1 MLLPYDKN
9 KIFGTYSWERKDR
22 VFVKN
27 VFVSDFAI
35 TVPFLVDGIKLKSAL
50 FNLKNKCI
58 IPNVARNNVPKEDS
72 EKFSCAIR
80 KALHLWILE
89 NVSLSKT
96 QKELVQKVV
105 NECYLET
112 NELLFGEER

>member
-1 MLLPYDKN
+1 M
-9 KIFGTYSWERKDR
+9 S
-22 VFVKN
+22 
-27 VFVSDFAI
+27 
-35 TVPFLVDGIKLKSAL
+35 
-50 FNLKNKCI
+50 NL
-58 IPNVARNNVPKEDS
+58 S
-72 EKFSCAIR
+72 G